1 LNLQVCFKVQ
11 KKYVKLFYDFYHLIV
26 FRSCD
31 VVFIDFPNCETEK
44 EYKQIDKNLP
54 MFDP

>member
-1 LNLQVCFKVQ
+1 MSNYFMIFIIWLL
-11 KKYVKLFYDFYHLIV
+11 